1 MELLKVYQALL
12 RRKWIF
18 LQAVVFFTIGATLL
32 ALLLPKR
39 YEATSKISV
48 ESSSVESSILGEMD
62 LGEMAQSLSGS
73 SDDMQTKI
81 ALAQMRPVLD
91 EVVWRLQLRD
101 LDGELLPAEK
111 LLVPGIDGEIEAMPF
126 IEITESQGT
135 NILLVTG
142 TANTPELAALLA
154 DTVVSVYLDVSMEA
168 EKKDTR
174 DALTFVQHELDKV
187 QVKFDES
194 LGKVAQ
200 ALQSEQVIDLDAE
213 TKAAV
218 SRASTLV
225 GDIAAADAQMAD
237 IQAQIHTL
245 SKNNDAESAL
255 RLSPGT
261 TSTNSTLR
269 DLRSK
274 LSDLRLNRQK
284 ELLDKTPKHPD
295 ILDLDQQIASTEA
308 EITVALREQH
318 EMDPAIEG
326 LQVQYSGLMQK
337 RAELLQAV
345 QDTVT
350 EAGTY
355 PEKGR
360 KIAELQLA
368 ADASQSIYKSLL
380 EQQYQIAVAE
390 AMTVADMKSV
400 ELAKAP
406 DKAAAPKLLVYI
418 ILGGVVGVGVGV
430 GLVFLFEYIDD
441 SVKSGE
447 DLRLAW
453 ALPVLGL
460 VPSYKLK
467 GPTQLIHA
475 LPPTDPL
482 FEAYRAIRNSIAF
495 AGVDSPIDILTVTS
509 SIPGEGK
516 STFCTNLAICLAN
529 DGKRVVVVDCDLR
542 RPTQHRAFP
551 TLANDRGVS
560 SVLSQSAVLT
570 DAVQETPV
578 PNLSILTSGPLPSNP
593 GRLVESL
600 RLRQMLQELA
610 RNFDMVLVDAPPVLA
625 VGDALNLG
633 RASKGTLIVVEA
645 GRTTRRMLTDMRGR
659 IEGSGFE
666 PIGVVLNKVDAR
678 AGSYG
683 AYRAYARMYS
693 KRPPTGGPDQTPRA
707 KGA

>member
-1 MELLKVYQALL
+1 MELLKVYAALL

-18 LQAVVFFTIGATLL
+18 LQAVVFFTVGAGVL
-32 ALLLPKR
+32 AMVLPKR

-48 ESSSVESSILGEMD
+48 ESSSASLSILGEMD
-62 LGEMAQSLSGS
+62 LGEMAQSLTGS
-73 SDDMQTKI
+73 SDDIQTKM

-101 LDGELLPAEK
+101 LDGELLQPEK
-111 LLVPGIDGEIEAMPF
+111 LLVPGIDGEILAQPF
-126 IEITESQGT
+126 ISITQQQGT

-154 DTVVSVYLDVSMEA
+154 DTMVSVYLADSQERA
-168 EKKDTR
+168 KEDTR
-174 DALTFVQHELDKV
+174 QALKFVQDELTKT
-187 QVKFDES
+187 QAEFDRA
-194 LGKVAQ
+194 LGRVAA

-218 SRASTLV
+218 SRSSELIGEIV
-225 GDIAAADAQMAD
+225 GIDAEMAGLQAQMRQ
-237 IQAQIHTL
+237 IQRG
-245 SKNNDAESAL
+245 NDAESVALVSPGSIATNTQLRELRAKLTEL
-255 RLSPGT
+255 RLT
-261 TSTNSTLR
+261 
-269 DLRSK
+269 
-274 LSDLRLNRQK
+274 RQQQ
-284 ELLDKTPKHPD
+284 LLDKTPKHPD
-295 ILDLDQQIASTEA
+295 VLDLDRQIASVEA
-308 EITVALREQH
+308 EITLALREQH
-318 EMDPAIEG
+318 TLDPAVES
-326 LQVQYSGLMQK
+326 LQVQFAG
-337 RAELLQAV
+337 LLQRRGELVAAV
-345 QDTVT
+345 QSTV
-350 EAGTY
+350 EQAGTF

-368 ADASQSIYKSLL
+368 ADATQTIYKSLL

-390 AMTVADMKSV
+390 AMTVSDMKAV
-400 ELAKAP
+400 EPAKAP
-406 DKAAAPKLLVYI
+406 DRAAAPKLLVYLV
-418 ILGGVVGVGVGV
+418 LGGIVGVGVGF
-430 GLVFLFEYIDD
+430 GLVFLFEYVDD

-467 GPTQLIHA
+467 GASQLIA
-475 LPPTDPL
+475 NLPPTDPL

-495 AGVDSPIDILTVTS
+495 AGVDSPIDVLTVTS

-516 STFCTNLAICLAN
+516 STFTTNLGICLAN
-529 DGKRVVVVDCDLR
+529 DGKRVVIVDCDLR
-542 RPTQHRAFP
+542 RPTQHKAFP

-560 SVLSQSAVLT
+560 SVLTQQMVL
-570 DAVQETPV
+570 DEAVQETPV
-578 PNLSILTSGPLPSNP
+578 ANLSVLTSGPLPNNP

-600 RLRQMLQELA
+600 RLRQMLQQLA
-610 RNFDMVLVDAPPVLA
+610 QKYDMVLVDAPPILA

-645 GRTTRRMLTDMRGR
+645 GRTTRRMLVDLRGR
-659 IEGSGFE
+659 VEGSGFE

-678 AGSYG
+678 SSGYG
-683 AYRAYARMYS
+683 NYRAYTKMYS
-693 KRPPTGGPDQTPRA
+693 QRPPDAGPKA